1 MEGNVEAI
9 NHEEQSVTIDGKKYL
24 TSDKVNIEWVK
35 KGKAEYSL
43 DPTGKVITY
52 IKHVKAETESSN
64 FAGAK
69 VVSSNDRQTSIVRQ
83 SCLKVAV
90 EIAIA
95 NKNETQQ
102 IRADDVIAIAQELEE
117 YVNDA

>member
-1 MEGNVEAI
+1 MEGNVEAV
-9 NHEEQSVTIDGKKYL
+9 NQEEQSVTIDGKKYL
-24 TSDKVNIEWVK
+24 ISNKVNIEWIK

-52 IKHVKAETESSN
+52 IKHVRAETESSN

-69 VVSSNDRQTSIVRQ
+69 VVSNDRQTSIVRQ

-95 NKNETQQ
+95 NKSETQQ
-102 IRADDVIAIAQELEE
+102 IKANEVIAIAQELEE
-117 YVNDA
+117 YVNNA